1 MSCKTQEEP
10 ADEGKSSFESKF
22 TSNPLNPNPTIG
34 SSKTSNETATTT
46 TTTTATATESATA
59 SATATANA
67 NATTASSKSAP
78 ATDLGASHVGR
89 VQLTQDQQLL
99 HRAVGHLYSKIIQP
113 KEENGWL
120 EWFEGN
126 CMKFDVKK
134 RSEHGLIYTE
144 LHKEY
149 ESMVETALIEFTA
162 KEGIKDQ
169 DELYTR
175 IFRATKEK
183 KYEATVNLLLAAAD
197 YKKFVALMKR
207 KKRQLLK
214 KQVQKKPPEQVVA
227 LNQARQQQM
236 EQLQQLQNRPEQKH
250 EKGQQEEV
258 DVEEEEGPLSYR
270 KK

>member
-34 SSKTSNETATTT
+34 SSKTSNETATTAT
-46 TTTTATATESATA
+46 AAATATATA
-59 SATATANA
+59 S
-67 NATTASSKSAP
+67 ATTASSKSAP
-78 ATDLGASHVGR
+78 TTDLGASHVGR

>member
-22 TSNPLNPNPTIG
+22 TSNPLNPTGLG
-34 SSKTSNETATTT
+34 SSKTPNETATTT
-46 TTTTATATESATA
+46 AGGTA
-59 SATATANA
+59 S
-67 NATTASSKSAP
+67 ATTASSKSAP
-78 ATDLGASHVGR
+78 TTDLGASHVGR
-89 VQLTQDQQLL
+89 VQMTQDQQLL

-126 CMKFDVKK
+126 CMKFEVKK

-149 ESMVETALIEFTA
+149 ESMVETALIEFIA

-214 KQVQKKPPEQVVA
+214 KQVQKKPSSEQVVA
-227 LNQARQQQM
+227 LNQARQKQA
-236 EQLQQLQNRPEQKH
+236 EQLQQLQNRQKH

-258 DVEEEEGPLSYR
+258 VVEEEEGPLSYR

>member
-1 MSCKTQEEP
+1 MSCKTQEDP

-22 TSNPLNPNPTIG
+22 TSNPLNPTG

-46 TTTTATATESATA
+46 AGA
-59 SATATANA
+59 S
-67 NATTASSKSAP
+67 ATTASSKSAP
-78 ATDLGASHVGR
+78 TTDLGASHVGR
-89 VQLTQDQQLL
+89 VQMTQDQQLL

-126 CMKFDVKK
+126 CMKFEVKK
-134 RSEHGLIYTE
+134 KSEHGLIYTE

-149 ESMVETALIEFTA
+149 ESMVETALIEFIA

-214 KQVQKKPPEQVVA
+214 KQVHKKPSSEQVVA
-227 LNQARQQQM
+227 LNQARQKQA
-236 EQLQQLQNRPEQKH
+236 EQLQNRPEHENEKH

-258 DVEEEEGPLSYR
+258 VVEEEEGPLSYR

>member
-1 MSCKTQEEP
+1 MSCKTQEDP

-22 TSNPLNPNPTIG
+22 TSNPLNPTG

-46 TTTTATATESATA
+46 AGGTA
-59 SATATANA
+59 S
-67 NATTASSKSAP
+67 ATTASSKSAP
-78 ATDLGASHVGR
+78 TTDLGASHVGR
-89 VQLTQDQQLL
+89 VQMTQDQQLL

-126 CMKFDVKK
+126 CMKFEVKK
-134 RSEHGLIYTE
+134 KSEHGLIYTE

-149 ESMVETALIEFTA
+149 ESMVETALIEFIA

-183 KYEATVNLLLAAAD
+183 KYEA
-197 YKKFVALMKR
+197 
-207 KKRQLLK
+207 
-214 KQVQKKPPEQVVA
+214 
-227 LNQARQQQM
+227 ARSS
-236 EQLQQLQNRPEQKH
+236 NIAH
-250 EKGQQEEV
+250 
-258 DVEEEEGPLSYR
+258 
-270 KK
+270 